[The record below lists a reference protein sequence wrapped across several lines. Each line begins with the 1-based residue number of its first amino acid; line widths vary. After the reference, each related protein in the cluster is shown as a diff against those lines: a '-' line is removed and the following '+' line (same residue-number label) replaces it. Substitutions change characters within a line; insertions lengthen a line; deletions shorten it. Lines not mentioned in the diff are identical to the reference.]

1 MLFALVIM
9 LQCPFFHLIS
19 RPHLNQLMEH
29 ILDNPAWNAM
39 ISHNRE
45 LALGDEET
53 RYFPEELSPFAGL
66 KTVTAESLNK
76 LHAMLPAGR
85 VAALV
90 IAEELS
96 IPADW
101 KILYEVSLFQMSCEN
116 FIPGAAT
123 AHEILPLGKE
133 HVPEMIALTRL
144 TNPGPFA
151 ERTIDFGHY
160 TGIFSSGKLAAM
172 AGQRLHAFD
181 YAEISA
187 VCTHP
192 EHLGKGYGSALVS
205 SQAERII
212 QGGKIPFL
220 HVKKDN
226 TAAIKLYE
234 RLGFEIRKEV
244 NFYVIQK
251 LL

>member
-1 MLFALVIM
+1 
-9 LQCPFFHLIS
+9 
-19 RPHLNQLMEH
+19 MEH

-39 ISHNRE
+39 ISHNRH
-45 LALGDEET
+45 LSLGNEEI
-53 RYFPEELSPFAGL
+53 RYFPQELSPFAGM
-66 KTVTAESLNK
+66 KNIDSESLTQ
-76 LHAMLPAGR
+76 LHTMLPAGR
-85 VAALV
+85 IAALV
-90 IAEELS
+90 MAEDLRIAAE
-96 IPADW
+96 W
-101 KILYEVSLFQMSCEN
+101 KVLYEVSLFQMNCEN
-116 FIPGAAT
+116 FNPGPVT
-123 AHEILPLGKE
+123 AYEMLPLGKE
-133 HVPEMIALTRL
+133 HVAEMIALTKL

-151 ERTIDFGHY
+151 ERTIEFGHY
-160 TGIFSSGKLAAM
+160 TGIFSSGKLVAM
-172 AGQRLHAFD
+172 AGQRLHAFN

-192 EHLGKGYGSALVS
+192 AHLGKGYGSELVS

-226 TAAIKLYE
+226 PGAIKLYG

-251 LL
+251 PL

>member
-1 MLFALVIM
+1 
-9 LQCPFFHLIS
+9 
-19 RPHLNQLMEH
+19 MEH

-39 ISHNRE
+39 ISHNSD
-45 LALGDEET
+45 LSLGNDQV
-53 RYFPEELSPFAGL
+53 RYFPQELSPFVGI
-66 KTVTAESLNK
+66 KNVRGESLAQ
-76 LHAMLPAGR
+76 LAAIVPEGR

-90 IAEELS
+90 IAEELR

-116 FIPGAAT
+116 FMPGPHS
-123 AHEILPLGKE
+123 AHKILPLGKE
-133 HVPEMIALTRL
+133 HVSEMIELTKL
-144 TNPGPFA
+144 TNPGPFS
-151 ERTIDFGHY
+151 ERTIEFGHY
-160 TGIFSSGKLAAM
+160 TGIFSSGELIAM
-172 AGQRLHAFD
+172 AGQRLHAFN

-205 SQAERII
+205 WQAERII

-220 HVKKDN
+220 HVKMDN
-226 TAAIKLYE
+226 LGAIKLYE
-234 RLGFEIRKEV
+234 RLGFQIRKEV
-244 NFYVIQK
+244 YFYVIQK